1 MYVKQVYFKW
11 KCLQKYRRRWAT
23 EFLGERR
30 NSLTR
35 SFMRLLSALDM
46 WGNLWETV
54 LVTNCLMFMGNANLP
69 LEPSQ
74 LVVVAHSAY
83 RCSGTT
89 ARNNKQPYRS
99 GRPRLWIII
108 MSVCSRVGGENWRS
122 GWQLPG
128 GVGFRSTEAMEGVF
142 SLRSASTLK
151 LGVTPVR
158 VILSATGVQ
167 NGSGV
172 LCASVAAVW
181 ASLNCITTVVWVWTS
196 WLWVVFKS
204 ARAVFALAHACLH
217 ACSSFLS
224 ASVSL
229 ACAALQRLSCFLSA
243 SISERCLA
251 SSGLKSSNTVGLAWC
266 PLLSTVTELNRTS
279 AYWKKTQYTI
289 NRLHFRI
296 FSHSH
301 KYRMMF

>member
-1 MYVKQVYFKW
+1 MYLKQVYFKW
-11 KCLQKYRRRWAT
+11 KFLQKYRRRWAT

-54 LVTNCLMFMGNANLP
+54 FVINCLMFMGNANLP

-99 GRPRLWIII
+99 GRPRLCIIS
-108 MSVCSRVGGENWRS
+108 MSLCSRVGGQNWRS

-128 GVGFRSTEAMEGVF
+128 GEGFRFPEAMEGVF
-142 SLRSASTLK
+142 SLRSASTLG

-158 VILSATGVQ
+158 VIQFAGVQ
-167 NGSGV
+167 DSSGV
-172 LCASVAAVW
+172 LCASIAAVC
-181 ASLNCITTVVWVWTS
+181 ASLNCITTVAWVWTS
-196 WLWVVFKS
+196 CLCMLFKS
-204 ARAVFALAHACLH
+204 ARAVFLLAHACLH

-229 ACAALQRLSCFLSA
+229 ACAALQRLSCFLRA

-266 PLLSTVTELNRTS
+266 PLLSTVTALNRTS
-279 AYWKKTQYTI
+279 AYIGKNYDI
-289 NRLHFRI
+289 LIGYSFA

-301 KYRMMF
+301 EYRMMF